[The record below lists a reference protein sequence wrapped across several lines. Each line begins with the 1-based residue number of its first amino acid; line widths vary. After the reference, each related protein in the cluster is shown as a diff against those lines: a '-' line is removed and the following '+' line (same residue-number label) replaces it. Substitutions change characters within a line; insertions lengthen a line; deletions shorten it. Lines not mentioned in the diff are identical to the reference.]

1 MERVTARCL
10 DDEFESYLT
19 ELYERDPP
27 ARITANRLFGTGT
40 LQLEW
45 STFDISKSTGCLD
58 RTHKIREAMVKHWNS
73 TAGCN
78 DVGGKESP

>member
-1 MERVTARCL
+1 MSL
-10 DDEFESYLT
+10 ESYLT

-45 STFDISKSTGCLD
+45 STFDISQIYRMPRSDTQNTG
-58 RTHKIREAMVKHWNS
+58 
-73 TAGCN
+73 GY
-78 DVGGKESP
+78 GKALEQYCWMQ

>member
-1 MERVTARCL
+1 MSL
-10 DDEFESYLT
+10 ESYLT

-27 ARITANRLFGTGT
+27 ARITANRLFGAVPCNWNGPH
-40 LQLEW
+40 LIYL
-45 STFDISKSTGCLD
+45 KSTGCLD